1 VGAPPDGFV
10 ASTIAM
16 VEPVLRRHG
25 TDAQRERFLEPLL
38 RGEETWCQ
46 LFSEPGAGSD
56 LAALGTRAIRDGDE
70 FVVDGQK
77 VWTSNA
83 HLCDWAI
90 LLARTDP
97 EAPKREG
104 ITFFLLDLT
113 TPGIDVRPLR
123 QITGTAH
130 FNEVFL
136 TDVRIP
142 ADRVVG
148 GVGGGWAVAKTVLQ
162 HESVVIGSAGAAL
175 GTPAL
180 VRLADARGRTEEP
193 VIRQRLAVAHTDEW
207 LVDHARDGSDG
218 SVRKLAWSEAK
229 ARRGELGVDLLGPA
243 GTLYAADAP
252 EQGRW
257 QVELLNRFWGTIG
270 GGTSEIHRT
279 MVGERVLGLPR
290 EPERLG
296 DEVAK
301 SGKTDPR

>member
-1 VGAPPDGFV
+1 M

-16 VEPVLRRHG
+16 VEPVLRHHAD
-25 TDAQRERFLEPLL
+25 DAQRDRFLDPLL

-56 LAALGTRAIRDGDE
+56 LASLATRAEADGDE
-70 FVVDGQK
+70 FVANGQK

-97 EAPKREG
+97 AAPKRAG
-104 ITFFLLDLT
+104 ITFFLLDMT

-142 ADRVVG
+142 AERVVG

-162 HESVVIGSAGAAL
+162 HESVVIGRAGAAH
-175 GTPAL
+175 GAAAL
-180 VRLADARGRTEEP
+180 VEVARRREQADDA
-193 VIRQRLAVAHTDEW
+193 VVRQRLARATTDEW
-207 LVDHARDGSDG
+207 ILERARPGTDG
-218 SVRKLAWSEAK
+218 SVLKLAWSEGR

-243 GTLYAADAP
+243 GTLYDGDAP
-252 EQGRW
+252 EDGVW
-257 QVELLNRFWGTIG
+257 QVEFLNRFWGTIG

-290 EPERLG
+290 EPR
-296 DEVAK
+296 
-301 SGKTDPR
+301 